1 MIHKLVTMAM
11 LFLAVTTVMAAP
23 PSVESADP
31 VCAQVGQNFTLTI
44 TGSRLSKPADIL
56 FYRPGVRLSKFTT
69 VDDSTLKVELV
80 SSPDAPLGA
89 HPFRLRTEMGA
100 SEILQFHLALNPV
113 IYQKTG
119 NSSAAKAQPVTC
131 PCAVTGN
138 LGEGE
143 VHWYA
148 VTLAKGQSLV
158 VEAEGMRTGTAFLDT
173 HLEIRDPS
181 GKLVT
186 QADDSPLTRQDALVE
201 FKALSDGKHTIALRD
216 SNLGGSENASY
227 ILHIGSFFRPIF
239 MHPAGGKPGLT
250 LKTNAYD
257 STGAR
262 PVELKLPAGAQGTI
276 PVWLAGPDGQSP
288 CPNLVRVTNHE
299 PVLETQSTPPAAL
312 PAAFHGIVAKPD
324 EVDSYRFTTR
334 PGKPV
339 AVQMWA
345 WRLGSP
351 LDSVVELI
359 AEDGT
364 VVATGDDGDDHDSQ
378 LVFTPRTAGPFTLRV
393 RDQRGQGGPGFFYR
407 VEIGEDQPHLE
418 VFLPR
423 PNRLSQ
429 TRQVIVV
436 PKGGRVLA
444 GFGVRR
450 SGLEGYAQTEASGLP
465 AGVSMSSQ
473 PARPGIFIMP
483 ALFEARADTALA
495 GALCPLKVT
504 DNSYPGLSGSFRQ
517 VVDLVAG
524 PADSIYQAVELD
536 KLAVTVVPE
545 LPFSVDLV
553 APKAPLLVDGQLF
566 LKVMINRKTGFDGPV
581 EVTAPFL
588 PPWVEAPEKVLAG
601 KGQNEVNLVLTALPD
616 AEPANWQFA
625 VQGSA
630 ELDATG
636 TARCASRFVP
646 LTITKPLLQSS
657 RQEVI
662 AEQGGIA
669 RFRFD
674 LTGDPERSA
683 LVPAGVS
690 CRLLELPPRVADLP
704 VTVQTVGKR
713 VDFSLPVQ
721 ADGPV
726 GTHGN
731 IVCALE
737 MDLAGDK
744 FVQFVGRDS
753 SLRIDSKGST
763 SIGPDGRPL
772 SRLEQLRVKKA
783 KSASPKP

>member
-11 LFLAVTTVMAAP
+11 LFLSVTTVMAVP

-31 VCAQVGQNFTLTI
+31 VCAQVGRNFTLTI

-56 FYRPGVRLSKFTT
+56 FYRPGVRLSKFTP

-80 SSPDAPLGA
+80 SSPDAPWGA

-100 SEILQFHLALNPV
+100 SEILQFHLVLNPV
-113 IYQKTG
+113 ILQKTG
-119 NSSAAKAQPVTC
+119 NSSAAKAQPLTY

-148 VTLAKGQSLV
+148 VILAKGQSLV

-181 GKLVT
+181 GKLVM
-186 QADDSPLTRQDALVE
+186 QADDSPLTRQDALAE
-201 FKALSDGKHTIALRD
+201 FKAASDGKHTIALRD
-216 SNLGGSENASY
+216 SNLGGSDNASY
-227 ILHIGSFFRPIF
+227 ILHIGSFFRPLF
-239 MHPAGGKPGLT
+239 MHPAGGKPGPT
-250 LKTNAYD
+250 LKTNAHD
-257 STGAR
+257 SSGAR
-262 PVELKLPAGAQGTI
+262 PVEVKLPAGVQGTI
-276 PVWLAGPDGQSP
+276 PVWLAGPDGQTP
-288 CPNLVRVTNHE
+288 CPNMVRVTNHE
-299 PVLETQSTPPAAL
+299 PVLETQSSSPAAL

-324 EVDSYRFTTR
+324 EVDSYRFTTQ

-378 LVFTPRTAGPFTLRV
+378 LVFTPRSAGPFTLRV

-444 GFGVRR
+444 GLGVRR
-450 SGLEGYAQTEASGLP
+450 SGLEGYAQAEASGLP

-473 PARPGIFIMP
+473 PARPGIYLMP
-483 ALFEARADTALA
+483 TLFEARADTVLA
-495 GALCPLKVT
+495 GTLCPLKVT
-504 DNSYPGLSGSFRQ
+504 DNAYPGLSGSFRQ

-536 KLAVTVVPE
+536 KLAVTVV
-545 LPFSVDLV
+545 
-553 APKAPLLVDGQLF
+553 
-566 LKVMINRKTGFDGPV
+566 GPV

-588 PPWVEAPEKVLAG
+588 PPWVEAPEKVLAS

-616 AEPANWQFA
+616 AEPASWQFA

-630 ELDATG
+630 ELDTTG

-646 LTITKPLLQSS
+646 LTITKPLLQTGPL
-657 RQEVI
+657 EVI

-674 LTGDPERSA
+674 LAGDPERSA
-683 LVPAGVS
+683 LVPAAVS
-690 CRLLELPPRVADLP
+690 GRLLELPPRVADLP
-704 VTVQTVGKR
+704 VTVQTGGKR

-737 MDLAGDK
+737 MNLAGDK
-744 FVQFVGRDS
+744 FVQYVGRGS
-753 SLRIDSKGST
+753 SLRIDSKGAT

-783 KSASPKP
+783 KSASLKP